1 MNNSVKKERKLKIL
15 AKKRI
20 NEIERLKEEFKNNE
34 DILLDGETKILKL
47 LTNLEHEKHDALD
60 NIVELES
67 KLIKLE
73 ISPEQNDRIKKLG
86 FIILIYVIVKVSR
99 T

>member
-73 ISPEQNDRIKKLG
+73 ISPEQNDRIKNSVLS
-86 FIILIYVIVKVSR
+86 F
-99 T
+99 

>member
-73 ISPEQNDRIKKLG
+73 ISPKQNDRIKNSVLS
-86 FIILIYVIVKVSR
+86 F
-99 T
+99 

>member
-34 DILLDGETKILKL
+34 DILLDGEAKILKL

-73 ISPEQNDRIKKLG
+73 ISPEQNDRIKNSVLS
-86 FIILIYVIVKVSR
+86 F
-99 T
+99 

>member
-1 MNNSVKKERKLKIL
+1 MKNSVKKERKLKIL

-73 ISPEQNDRIKKLG
+73 ISSEQNDRIKNSVLS
-86 FIILIYVIVKVSR
+86 F
-99 T
+99 